1 MANNNHLK
9 LNECRPCVVL
19 MQDTF
24 DGVLSDRQPNN
35 CNLGFEQ
42 PIAQLDKIYKDLNT
56 VLQNRLVSEIKK
68 KAARENKQPSPHAIE
83 RAQRTT
89 YSRII
94 KVNPKDHRSFVSAEF
109 SYGRRKLTYTNI
121 ASNAN
126 PRTNEKTTF
135 CVKETTITATRHY
148 KVARSMKE
156 WCDKHQAQ
164 WIKAGYTGHFS
175 ENPVQKGIYSGT
187 FTNVILKF
195 SSKKSGSK
203 TKISE
208 NKTVFVTGKRTSKT
222 MITITL
228 VQNITLVED
237 LFIETKPQ
245 AWIKEIE
252 KEMAANNLSG
262 EIRTFV
268 NSFGKLVINGTYAK
282 TEKVDKTST
291 NEYEIVFYNQA
302 KKVKGDYSDYKPTKT
317 LNGKPVEVRSI
328 AQDDEYTPEFR
339 GKKINWDRIEIEKLY
354 QEYMKMPAN
363 ELELSQKRF
372 EAMDERAASKGD
384 KTALKWL
391 RSIKKSRP
399 AWLQAPN
406 AESLVLYCVKYLK
419 QEVMTISEANNFCKN
434 NAYKKTSV

>member
-35 CNLGFEQ
+35 CKLGFEQ
-42 PIAQLDKIYKDLNT
+42 PIAQLDKIYNDLNT

-68 KAARENKQPSPHAIE
+68 KAAREKKQASPHAIE

-94 KVNPKDHRSFVSAEF
+94 KVNPKDFRSFISAEF
-109 SYGRRKLTYTNI
+109 RYGRRVLTYTNV

-135 CVKETTITATRHY
+135 CVKETTITATRYH
-148 KVARSMKE
+148 KVTRSMKS
-156 WCDKHQAQ
+156 WCEQHQET
-164 WIKAGYTGHFS
+164 WEKAGYTGKFTES
-175 ENPVQKGIYSGT
+175 PVSKGIYSGT
-187 FTNVILKF
+187 FTNI
-195 SSKKSGSK
+195 
-203 TKISE
+203 E
-208 NKTVFVTGKRTSKT
+208 QNKTVYVSAKRTSKIT
-222 MITITL
+222 ITITL
-228 VQNITLVED
+228 VQKYTM
-237 LFIETKPQ
+237 IENLYIEKKPQ
-245 AWIKEIE
+245 AWVKDIE
-252 KEMAANNLSG
+252 KEMLDNKFTG
-262 EIRTFV
+262 ELRTHV
-268 NSFGKLVINGTYAK
+268 NSYGKLIINGFYNK
-282 TEKVDKTST
+282 TSKVDKNGI
-291 NEYEIVFYNQA
+291 NEYEIIFYNQA
-302 KKVKGDYSDYKPTKT
+302 DRIKGQYLDFKPTKKV
-317 LNGKPVEVRSI
+317 GYSYAQVRSI

-363 ELELSQKRF
+363 ELELAQKRF
-372 EAMDERAASKGD
+372 EAMDERAASKGE

-391 RSIKKSRP
+391 RSLKKSRP